1 MYNGGAH
8 PEEGNER
15 LVHPDTYADLVLDS
29 LVPLVGNHDVPDNC
43 LAEAEE
49 GAVATE
55 EAARLRYPRIRPSRE
70 EAIAIQRAVSVR
82 RVTNNAVS
90 TVELVRRTQ

>member
-29 LVPLVGNHDVPDNC
+29 LVQLEKARVVHAVGLD
-43 LAEAEE
+43 LAL
-49 GAVATE
+49 T
-55 EAARLRYPRIRPSRE
+55 LFMMF
-70 EAIAIQRAVSVR
+70 
-82 RVTNNAVS
+82 
-90 TVELVRRTQ
+90 RTTQILSSWKL